1 MTYDELLT
9 RELVSDMAKGRFD
22 KVKIREIMTTL
33 CREVAGDVEK
43 TVFEYTLLQALQCL
57 HYEFG
62 FGAKR
67 LQRFFEEC
75 CKTIEAFDRG
85 AFDMEDMKQAL
96 AEDAKF
102 DYEIKWGDDQ

>member
-1 MTYDELLT
+1 MTYDEVLT
-9 RELVSDMAKGRFD
+9 RDLMSNMAKGRYN
-22 KVKIREIMTTL
+22 KEKIREIMTTL
-33 CREVAGDVEK
+33 CHEVAEDVEK

-67 LQRFFEEC
+67 LQRFFEEIS
-75 CKTIEAFDRG
+75 KTISAFDTG
-85 AFDMEDMKQAL
+85 AFSMEDMKQVL

-102 DYEIKWGDDQ
+102 EFEIQWRDD